1 MFCWLKRCFYKW
13 ANTEM
18 AIRSFPLN
26 PDLELV
32 ESPEGWPL
40 GPRCPERSLACVIDR
55 ARQTLSGQPRAP
67 CCFAWR
73 WLEFMPFQLRLN
85 ACFCLVGKYHLHYLA
100 SPICVLGKYLSTSQI
115 CSPQPALVSRTEFKK
130 KRIHIHTFNFNLP

>member
-1 MFCWLKRCFYKW
+1 MFCWQKRCFYKW

-26 PDLELV
+26 PDLELL
-32 ESPEGWPL
+32 ENPECWPL
-40 GPRCPERSLACVIDR
+40 GPTCPERSLACVIDR
-55 ARQTLSGQPRAP
+55 ARQMLSGQPRAP

-73 WLEFMPFQLRLN
+73 RLEFMPFQLFERLFLFGRKISLTLFGLTYLCAWQVFVYIPN
-85 ACFCLVGKYHLHYLA
+85 LLFSACFSFKNRV
-100 SPICVLGKYLSTSQI
+100 
-115 CSPQPALVSRTEFKK
+115 KK